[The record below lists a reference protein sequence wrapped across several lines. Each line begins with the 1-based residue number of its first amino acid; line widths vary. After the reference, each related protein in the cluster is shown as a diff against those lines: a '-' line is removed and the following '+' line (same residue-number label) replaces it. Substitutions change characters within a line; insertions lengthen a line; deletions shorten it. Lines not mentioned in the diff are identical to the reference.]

1 MLGRTNDSA
10 GRFLTDCVEVAY
22 RLPRLWAAVQAA
34 WSRGG
39 GRG

>member
-22 RLPRLWAAVQAA
+22 RLPRLWAAV
-34 WSRGG
+34 
-39 GRG
+39 